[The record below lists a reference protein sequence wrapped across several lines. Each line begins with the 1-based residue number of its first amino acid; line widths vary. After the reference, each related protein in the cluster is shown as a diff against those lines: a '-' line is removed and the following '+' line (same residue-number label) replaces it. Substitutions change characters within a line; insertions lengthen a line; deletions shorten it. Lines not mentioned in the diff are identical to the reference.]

1 MAVVAHYLD
10 SNYKIKT
17 SLITLRRLYEYRS
30 GENQA
35 ELLISIFQDY
45 KITNKIRY
53 FVTDNAKNNDTCV
66 DIVLKRLL
74 PALISTQR
82 KERRLRC

>member
-1 MAVVAHYLD
+1 MTVVAHYVN

-17 SLITLRRLYEYRS
+17 SLIALRRLHRYHNS
-30 GENQA
+30 ENQA

-53 FVTDNAKNNDTCV
+53 FVTNNAKNNDTYV

-74 PALISTQR
+74 PTLTPTQR
-82 KERRLRC
+82 KERRLRY